1 MLLIIRVVK
10 NLFFISK
17 SNQYLVTLLL
27 IMLVILIKM
36 IYKLQNSREI
46 ILFNLYLNPYDVSV
60 RMLYS
65 LGA

>member
-1 MLLIIRVVK
+1 MLLIISVVK

-27 IMLVILIKM
+27 IMLVILIKT